1 MKFANLFFY
10 FFVCWLSKSTF
21 AAIVSDLKPDV
32 NCDAVLAS
40 GTADRAKDPSIV
52 SGSNRINLIPFVVV
66 HVLFGVSKVQ
76 RFANITADSF
86 KICDEWF

>member
-52 SGSNRINLIPFVVV
+52 SVFESSQFDIIYRSSEERQRSPNMEPAVKR
-66 HVLFGVSKVQ
+66 VQ
-76 RFANITADSF
+76 KIICVTA
-86 KICDEWF
+86 